1 MIRLNSFIAKA
12 GLCSRRKAD
21 ILISQGKI
29 KVNGKVVKQLG
40 LQIDLS
46 KDVVE
51 YNSKILKIKER
62 NTYVLLNKPRGYI
75 TTSRDERGRKTVID
89 LLSPDLKNKRLFP
102 VGRLDKNTTGLLIL
116 TDDGELAN
124 KLMHPRNEIKKTY
137 SVILNKPLQI
147 ENVKTLT
154 DGITDEG
161 ELLRAKSVKRKG
173 TEKVEVILTE
183 GKKREI
189 KRMFRKIGYF
199 TREIKRIKYAF
210 LSLGTLKEG
219 EYRELTDNELKGL
232 KNL

>member
-1 MIRLNSFIAKA
+1 MRLNSFIAKA
-12 GLCSRRKAD
+12 GICSRRKAD

-29 KVNGKVVKQLG
+29 KINGKVVKQLG

-46 KDVVE
+46 KDTVE
-51 YNSKILKIKER
+51 YNGKILRIKER
-62 NTYVLLNKPRGYI
+62 NTYILLNKPRGYI
-75 TTSRDERGRKTVID
+75 TTSKDERGRKTVID

-102 VGRLDKNTTGLLIL
+102 VGRLDKDTTGFLIL

-161 ELLRAKSVKRKG
+161 ELLKAKSVKRKG
-173 TEKVEVILTE
+173 TEKVEVTLTE

-189 KRMFRKIGYF
+189 KRMFRKLGYF

>member
-161 ELLRAKSVKRKG
+161 ELLKAKSVKRKG
-173 TEKVEVILTE
+173 TEKVEVTLTE

-189 KRMFRKIGYF
+189 KRMFRKLGYF
-199 TREIKRIKYAF
+199 TREIKRVKYAF

>member
-1 MIRLNSFIAKA
+1 MIRINNFIAKT
-12 GLCSRRKAD
+12 GICSRRKAD

-51 YNSKILKIKER
+51 YNGKILKIRER

-189 KRMFRKIGYF
+189 KRMFQKIGYF

-219 EYRELTDNELKGL
+219 EYRELTDNELRGL